1 MILVQSH
8 IVTSSEEG
16 LMKEQQASGH
26 DDVDMTADQIV
37 VLHRHQVHLRCASVV
52 GMISRAQLSH
62 RIRSHLQ

>member
-1 MILVQSH
+1 
-8 IVTSSEEG
+8 
-16 LMKEQQASGH
+16 MKEQQASGH